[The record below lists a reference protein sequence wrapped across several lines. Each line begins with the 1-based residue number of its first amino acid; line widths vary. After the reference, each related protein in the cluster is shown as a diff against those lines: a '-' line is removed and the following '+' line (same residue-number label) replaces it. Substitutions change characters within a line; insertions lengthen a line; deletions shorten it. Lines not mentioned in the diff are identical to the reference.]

1 MNKQGRSK
9 LNTFFRYL
17 ALDFRRLTRRVKKAW
32 RKAKVGTK
40 RAIIAGTACVL
51 LGIFA
56 LIIFVPSS
64 KPTGGGSEVIVPFG
78 TGNEGGTV
86 QIVITASPTP
96 EPTPTPDPTLKK
108 GMENEE
114 VRKLQERLMELGFLD
129 IDEPTL
135 YFGPQTEAALKL
147 LQRQL
152 NFTEGY
158 SGEKVDEDGI
168 AGPKTLALIYSDIAP
183 KYVIKEGME
192 GTDIRA
198 MQEQLVDLGY
208 LDKTTSYYGTET
220 VEAIKVFQKRNNLS
234 SDGLAG
240 GETVDLL
247 YSDDAK
253 ASESK
258 IKEERTKANIEKMI
272 KVAESKLG
280 CRYILGNRGPNSFD
294 CSGLVYYCLN
304 QAGSN
309 RRRLN
314 AAGYSRISE
323 WDKISSIN
331 SLKRGDLIFFYDKNF
346 TKVGHVGIVIS
357 GTYMIDASSNKGKVV
372 KRSYKTS
379 YWRSHFVCGRR
390 PW

>member
-1 MNKQGRSK
+1 MNSAGRKK

-17 ALDFRRLTRRVKKAW
+17 RLDIKRAVRKIKKAW
-32 RKAKVGTK
+32 RKMSRNVK
-40 RAIIAGTACVL
+40 TAVCVVSGCVALGVVL
-51 LGIFA
+51 LIVFLPA
-56 LIIFVPSS
+56 S
-64 KPTGGGSEVIVPFG
+64 KPTLSNDAIPVPAV
-78 TGNEGGTV
+78 TGENSAV
-86 QIVITASPTP
+86 QIIITASPTP
-96 EPTPTPDPTLKK
+96 MPTPTPDPTLKK

-114 VRKLQERLMELGFLD
+114 VKKLQIRLMELNFLD

-158 SGEKVDEDGI
+158 NGEKVVEDGI
-168 AGPKTLALIYSDIAP
+168 AGPKTLELIYSDIAP

-208 LDKTTSYYGTET
+208 MEKTTSYYGTET
-220 VEAIKVFQKRNNLS
+220 VEAIKLFQKRNKLTA
-234 SDGLAG
+234 DGLAG
-240 GETVDLL
+240 AETVDLL
-247 YSDDAK
+247 YSDDAV

-258 IKEERTKANIEKMI
+258 IKEERTRANIEKMI

-331 SLKRGDLIFFYDKNF
+331 SLKRGDLIFFYDKNY

-357 GTYMIDASSNKGKVV
+357 GTYMIDASSNKGRVV

>member
-1 MNKQGRSK
+1 MNRTGRNK

-17 ALDFRRLTRRVKKAW
+17 KLDIKRAW
-32 RKAKVGTK
+32 RKIKNSWRKMSKKAKTV
-40 RAIIAGTACVL
+40 ACVAASCVV
-51 LGIFA
+51 LGVAA
-56 LIIFVPSS
+56 LIIFLPAS
-64 KPTGGGSEVIVPFG
+64 KPASSDEIIPVPVKTGENSA
-78 TGNEGGTV
+78 V
-86 QIVITASPTP
+86 QIIITASPTP
-96 EPTPTPDPTLKK
+96 SPTPTPDPTLKK
-108 GMENEE
+108 GMESEE
-114 VRKLQERLMELGFLD
+114 VRKLQIRLMELNFLD

-135 YFGPQTEAALKL
+135 YFGPQTEAAVKL

-158 SGEKVDEDGI
+158 SGEKVVEDGI
-168 AGPKTLALIYSDIAP
+168 AGPKTLELIYSDIAP
-183 KYVIKEGME
+183 TYVIKEGME

-208 LDKTTSYYGTET
+208 MEKTTSYYGTET

-240 GETVDLL
+240 EETVDLL
-247 YSDDAK
+247 YSDDAV

-258 IKEERTKANIEKMI
+258 IKEARTRANIEKMI
-272 KVAESKLG
+272 AVAESKLG
-280 CRYILGNRGPNSFD
+280 CKYILGNRGPNSFD

-331 SLKRGDLIFFYDKNF
+331 SLKRGDLIFFYDKNY
-346 TKVGHVGIVIS
+346 TKVGHVGIVINS
-357 GTYMIDASSNKGKVV
+357 TYMIDASSNKGKVV

-379 YWRSHFVCGRR
+379 YWKSHFVCGRR